1 KAYSESYR
9 TALANACTVVEAEKS
24 GVAEATAKRASAP
37 IIDHLNHCSANVK
50 DSVVKAFEAAYKT
63 TSERIAKE
71 EGDRAAAE
79 AARVRQ
85 LKVDEFN
92 RNVATTAFPFQLRN
106 YVSRCS
112 VAADR
117 SFVQVEVDNSYPEQI
132 LIQGNWRV
140 IYYNNDFT
148 KLTEDRTTEA
158 LLITGNNRK
167 SFQKLTLPRDSAYC
181 RAEFLGTAL

>member
-1 KAYSESYR
+1 
-9 TALANACTVVEAEKS
+9 
-24 GVAEATAKRASAP
+24 
-37 IIDHLNHCSANVK
+37 
-50 DSVVKAFEAAYKT
+50 
-63 TSERIAKE
+63 
-71 EGDRAAAE
+71 
-79 AARVRQ
+79 
-85 LKVDEFN
+85 EFN

-117 SFVQVEVDNSYPEQI
+117 SFVQVEVDNAYPEQI